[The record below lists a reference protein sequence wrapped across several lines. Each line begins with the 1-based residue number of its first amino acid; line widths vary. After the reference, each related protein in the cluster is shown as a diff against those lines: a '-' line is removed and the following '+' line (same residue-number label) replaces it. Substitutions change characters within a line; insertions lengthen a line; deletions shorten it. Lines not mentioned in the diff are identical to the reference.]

1 MFSIRFKQLRELEGM
16 TQRDAAVALKVSNGT
31 IGNWESGKRTPDAT
45 MLMFIA
51 DYFHVSVDYLIGHDS
66 PSVLPSPTYQIT
78 PHEQALIEAYRNHP
92 DLCSAVDRLLEVAPL
107 SPEDEANNRTVPAVV
122 EAVLDI
128 KKEGVPTK

>member
-45 MLMFIA
+45 MLMLIA
-51 DYFHVSVDYLIGHDS
+51 DYFHVSVDYLIGHDT
-66 PSVLPSPTYQIT
+66 PSSAPAPSIPIT
-78 PHEQALIEAYRNHP
+78 LHELQLIEAYRNHP
-92 DLCSAVDRLLEVAPL
+92 ALCSAVDRMLEVAPL
-107 SPEDEANNRTVPAVV
+107 SPEDEANNRTVSAVA

-128 KKEGVPTK
+128 KKEGVLTK